1 LERNEN
7 GEEYFTHPYSE
18 LRFPVSHKQFRNE
31 NFVPVPQ
38 YLRETDVPG
47 NSISREPN
55 KSNPMSW
62 YFSELTYNPKMN
74 TNMSYTTEQFRFQEF
89 WDTRRGKRREKYH
102 NYIEKRVQKKKLY
115 EQMRAKEAN
124 KYDKVINY

>member
-1 LERNEN
+1 LERNED

-18 LRFPVSHKQFRNE
+18 LKFPVSYKQFGDG
-31 NFVPVPQ
+31 NFIPVPQ

-55 KSNPMSW
+55 KSNPMAW

-74 TNMSYTTEQFRFQEF
+74 VNMSYTNEQFKFQEF

-102 NYIEKRVQKKKLY
+102 YYMEKRLQKRRLY
-115 EQMRAKEAN
+115 DQMRAKEVN
-124 KYDKVINY
+124 KY

>member
-1 LERNEN
+1 MNLELKDFNTKLYEDDGWTLERNEN

-47 NSISREPN
+47 NSISR
-55 KSNPMSW
+55 
-62 YFSELTYNPKMN
+62 
-74 TNMSYTTEQFRFQEF
+74 
-89 WDTRRGKRREKYH
+89 
-102 NYIEKRVQKKKLY
+102 
-115 EQMRAKEAN
+115 
-124 KYDKVINY
+124 